1 MSIGSSRRVALS
13 AGAVSVLLAIGV
25 QAASPPA
32 SEAPLLGFSAA
43 GSRAELERE
52 RAFDDLISTV
62 ELRSWLE
69 RLAARPHHVG
79 SEWGRANAEWMRD
92 LFTSWGY
99 EARIETFDVLFPT
112 PKLRSLEMVAPTP
125 FRAHLDEG
133 SLAEDA
139 TSGQKTEQLPTY
151 NIYSIDGDVEGELVY
166 VNYGL
171 PEDYEELALR
181 GIEVR
186 GKLVLARYG
195 GSWRGIK
202 PKVAAEHGAI
212 GCLIFS
218 DPAEDGY
225 TQGDP
230 WPNGGWRAR
239 DSVQRGSV
247 ADMPRHSG
255 DALTPGVGATKEA
268 VRLPLTEADIL
279 TRIPVLPI
287 SAGDALP
294 LLAALAGPMAPPAWR
309 GALPLPYRMGPGPAR
324 VHLKLEFDWSL
335 KPVHDVIAVLPG
347 GELPDEW
354 ILRGNHHDAW
364 VNGATDPVSG
374 MVALLAEAK
383 AIGTLAK
390 AGFRPRR
397 TLVYAAWDGEEPGLL
412 GSTEWAETHLAEL
425 REKAVAYLNT
435 DSVTRGFLQAAGSHS
450 LERLVNEVGRAVLD
464 PERAVPVIERT
475 RAAGIAH
482 GDDEARQRLRNRSDL
497 RIGALGSGSD
507 FTPFLQHVGIAAL
520 NVDFGGEEQY
530 GQYHSIY
537 DSIAHYERYG
547 DPGFA
552 YVAKAAQVNGRLT
565 LRLSEADVLPF
576 TLDRTAEAIG
586 DYASELGEL
595 ALRLRKESEER
606 ARLLAD
612 RSLELAADP
621 RQTFVA
627 PPALDRVPFLEFA
640 PLHNAVELFAKATGD
655 FEKARTEAVA
665 RGLDGAARSEL
676 NRFLRTFE
684 RRLTSDGGLPGR
696 PWYRHQIYAPGQYTG
711 YGVKTLPAIREAI
724 EQRRWEE
731 ANAQI
736 RAIATLLDDARGA
749 IDGMTAKLP

>member
-13 AGAVSVLLAIGV
+13 AGALSVLLAIGV

-32 SEAPLLGFSAA
+32 FEPPLLGFSAA

-52 RAFDDLISTV
+52 RAFDDLISTP

-92 LFTSWGY
+92 LFASWGY

-125 FRAHLDEG
+125 FSARLDEG

-255 DALTPGVGATKEA
+255 DALTPGG
-268 VRLPLTEADIL
+268 R
-279 TRIPVLPI
+279 
-287 SAGDALP
+287 SHH
-294 LLAALAGPMAPPAWR
+294 
-309 GALPLPYRMGPGPAR
+309 AR
-324 VHLKLEFDWSL
+324 VE
-335 KPVHDVIAVLPG
+335 
-347 GELPDEW
+347 
-354 ILRGNHHDAW
+354 
-364 VNGATDPVSG
+364 
-374 MVALLAEAK
+374 
-383 AIGTLAK
+383 
-390 AGFRPRR
+390 
-397 TLVYAAWDGEEPGLL
+397 
-412 GSTEWAETHLAEL
+412 
-425 REKAVAYLNT
+425 
-435 DSVTRGFLQAAGSHS
+435 
-450 LERLVNEVGRAVLD
+450 
-464 PERAVPVIERT
+464 
-475 RAAGIAH
+475 
-482 GDDEARQRLRNRSDL
+482 
-497 RIGALGSGSD
+497 
-507 FTPFLQHVGIAAL
+507 
-520 NVDFGGEEQY
+520 
-530 GQYHSIY
+530 
-537 DSIAHYERYG
+537 
-547 DPGFA
+547 
-552 YVAKAAQVNGRLT
+552 
-565 LRLSEADVLPF
+565 
-576 TLDRTAEAIG
+576 
-586 DYASELGEL
+586 YASG
-595 ALRLRKESEER
+595 
-606 ARLLAD
+606 
-612 RSLELAADP
+612 
-621 RQTFVA
+621 
-627 PPALDRVPFLEFA
+627 
-640 PLHNAVELFAKATGD
+640 
-655 FEKARTEAVA
+655 
-665 RGLDGAARSEL
+665 
-676 NRFLRTFE
+676 
-684 RRLTSDGGLPGR
+684 
-696 PWYRHQIYAPGQYTG
+696 
-711 YGVKTLPAIREAI
+711 
-724 EQRRWEE
+724 
-731 ANAQI
+731 
-736 RAIATLLDDARGA
+736 
-749 IDGMTAKLP
+749 